1 MKLCHLAL
9 VPALLLTGCATNLS
23 AVRDFADET
32 KKISVAFDPVLDRAV
47 DQCQQ
52 KTLQKSI
59 YTTSRPLKDFDP
71 SKAVADAKD
80 ACQPIVDANTSA
92 KQISQALADYATQL
106 SELAADGVAT
116 SVNDNYDALAAKIG
130 AFEGVPQDKVGAATA
145 LLKFITRNVLA
156 KAQRDAI
163 VEMLSHEE
171 GVDTLADA
179 LVVYTDRVY
188 GGYVTERLRDQEDF
202 LMALGAETATPISS
216 RLRMMEVRQQTVTL
230 QQQKQT
236 VANFR
241 RAVAQMKASL
251 HDLRQN
257 VDKLSDKERLIQVKK
272 LAKEVKALYAQLA
285 KAF

>member
-1 MKLCHLAL
+1 MKLCTLAL

-52 KTLQKSI
+52 KFLQRRI
-59 YTTSRPLKDFDP
+59 YTTSRPLSEFSP
-71 SKAVADAKD
+71 SKAVDEARD
-80 ACQPIVDANTSA
+80 ACVPIVDANTSA
-92 KQISQALADYATQL
+92 KRISQALGDYATQL

-130 AFEGVPQDKVGAATA
+130 AFDGVPQDQVGAVTS
-145 LLKFITRNVLA
+145 LLKFITRTVIA

-171 GVDTLADA
+171 AVDTLADA

-188 GGYVTERLRDQEDF
+188 DEYVTERLRDQDLF
-202 LMALGAETATPISS
+202 LSELSAEKATPISS

-236 VANFR
+236 VVNFR
-241 RAVAQMKASL
+241 RAVAEMKASL

-257 VDKLSDKERLIQVKK
+257 VDKLSDKERLVQVKK
-272 LAKEVKALYAQLA
+272 LAKEVKSLYQQLA